1 MRTLRRGDPSTPLRS
16 AQDDIRRDEMTQAR
30 MDWKHMVLEVSGHAN
45 YAPKGQDIVCAAV
58 SILTQALANAL
69 ADVDV
74 KYGMA
79 RMEMQAPAEGQMKI
93 SARVCWANLSMIRS
107 YFEVAVTGLRMLA
120 EKYPE
125 YIKLEEV

>member
-1 MRTLRRGDPSTPLRS
+1 
-16 AQDDIRRDEMTQAR
+16 MTQAR